1 MPRPGTLRRVAEV
14 LEVEPI
20 ELLAIDGAEGLAL
33 RELRVIRGMSL
44 QELAGAVNASPS
56 TVRRWE
62 NGDFGRQPA
71 GDAVRALAR
80 ALNVP
85 GVRVET
91 ALMLARRNAGTR
103 S

>member
-20 ELLAIDGAEGLAL
+20 ELLAIDGSEGLAL

-44 QELAGAVNASPS
+44 KELAGAVNASSS

-62 NGDFGRQPA
+62 NGEFRREPA
-71 GDAVRALAR
+71 DEAVRELAR
-80 ALNVP
+80 ALDVP
-85 GVRVET
+85 SERVET
-91 ALMLARRNAGTR
+91 ALMLARRSARTG